1 MRTGVSV
8 HRRLPAAAAAL
19 TTATLIIA
27 TTLMFTGAPA
37 SAYALH
43 GCRVSSTTVQWTDS
57 TGGGAYG
64 TVAQSSANAW
74 QATATPLLFSKVASG
89 GHVDIN
95 AVNFGNVSFDGITQQ
110 VAGGNPTCGA
120 GGTWSSKLRASWN
133 TFHANA
139 YSNAKKQSVMAHEL
153 GHVLGIAH
161 SGIGPCVSVPL
172 AYPTT
177 STRYDS
183 CLINTPKQD
192 DINAANFI
200 Y

>member
-1 MRTGVSV
+1 MRTVFRIPRGLS
-8 HRRLPAAAAAL
+8 RAAAIVSTAAL
-19 TTATLIIA
+19 ASV
-27 TTLMFTGAPA
+27 TTLVMTGSPV

-43 GCRVSSTTVQWTDS
+43 GCKVSSTTVQWTDS

-64 TVAQSSANAW
+64 TVAQSSASAW
-74 QATATPLLFSKVASG
+74 QATPTPLYFSKVASG

-95 AVNFGNVSFDGITQQ
+95 IANYGNVSFDGITQK
-110 VAGGNPTCGA
+110 VGGGNPVCGG
-120 GGTWSSKLRASWN
+120 GGTWTTKLTATWN
-133 TFHANA
+133 THHANG
-139 YSNAKKQSVMAHEL
+139 YSAAKKQSVMAHEL

-161 SGIGPCVSVPL
+161 DGIGPCVSVPL

-177 STRYDS
+177 NVRYDS
-183 CLINTPKQD
+183 CLINTPKTD